1 MGILIGVGGSKPAF
15 PYDYFYGIEFDT
27 NVSQSAC
34 TRIGRVDL
42 HKSLPVQ
49 SLMRRCIVNDHD
61 GTVVQYLNA
70 NDSTK
75 YDNGSTADLSGATGQ
90 VMVELPK
97 FYIKFEAEGTKR
109 RVLMSLF
116 PLPGF
121 NEVPKAYISAY
132 EATIK
137 RSTDQLCSVVNLDP
151 DFRGGNNQSD
161 WDSLSK
167 SQLGKPATSTSLTSF
182 RTKARKSRTNE
193 WNCNTYNLHRELY
206 WLFAVEYANLNCQTP
221 FTAEPT
227 EEGFK
232 QGGLGDGVTTL
243 NGSKWSSFS
252 GYYPVIPCGTT
263 NSLGNATGVV
273 EYSMPAEYDP
283 STPTVQVPSYRGVEN
298 PFGHIWKWTDG
309 VLINIQAE
317 DAGGRSIAYTC
328 DDPEKYAST
337 IGEGYKEAGD
347 IARTEGYVK
356 EVCFGNNGEIL
367 PKVVGGASSTY
378 FGDYNYTNI
387 PSAGESTRGVLFG
400 GHAYYG
406 TYAGFVYAYSNYAPS
421 STTALI
427 GSRLCFLPKSQIDPM
442 R

>member
-27 NVSQSAC
+27 TVSQSAC

-49 SLMRRCIVNDHD
+49 SLMRRCIVNDQD

-75 YDNGSTADLSGATGQ
+75 YDNGSTADLSGASGQ

-97 FYIKFEAEGTKR
+97 FFIKFEAEGTIR

-137 RSTDQLCSVVNLDP
+137 RSTDQLCSVVNKDP
-151 DFRGGNNQSD
+151 DYRGGGNQSN
-161 WDSLSK
+161 WDELSK
-167 SQLGKPATSTSLTSF
+167 TQLGKPATATSLTNF
-182 RTKARKSRTNE
+182 RVKARKNRTTE
-193 WNCNTYNLHRELY
+193 WNCNTYNIHRELY
-206 WLFAVEYANLNCQTP
+206 WLFAVEYANLNWQTP
-221 FTAEPT
+221 FTAELT

-232 QGGLGDGVTTL
+232 KGGLGMGVTNL
-243 NGSKWSSFS
+243 DWNKWSTFC
-252 GYYPVIPCGTT
+252 GNYPFIPCGTT
-263 NSLGNATGVV
+263 NSLGNTSGFV
-273 EYSMPAEYDP
+273 EYSLPAEYDQ
-283 STPTVQVPSYRGVEN
+283 TIKVVQVPSYRGVEN
-298 PFGHIWKWTDG
+298 PFGHLWKWTDG
-309 VLINIQAE
+309 VLINIQSE

-328 DDPEKYAST
+328 EDTAKYAST
-337 IGEGYKEAGD
+337 IGDGYKIAGDLPRKEGYM
-347 IARTEGYVK
+347 K
-356 EVCFGNNGEIL
+356 EVCFGDKGEIL
-367 PKVVGGASSTY
+367 PKIVGGASTTY
-378 FGDYNYTNI
+378 FGDYFYTSI
-387 PSAGESTRGVLFG
+387 PGSGESLRGVLFG
-400 GHAYYG
+400 GSAAAG
-406 TYAGFVYAYSNYAPS
+406 AAAGFVNAYSSNAPS
-421 STTALI
+421 YTSATV